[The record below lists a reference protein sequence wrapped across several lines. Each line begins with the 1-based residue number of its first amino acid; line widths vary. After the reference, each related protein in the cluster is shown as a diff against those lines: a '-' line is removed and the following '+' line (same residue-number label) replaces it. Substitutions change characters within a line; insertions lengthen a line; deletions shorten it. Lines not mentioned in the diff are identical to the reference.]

1 MILLLGGT
9 GDTAPL
15 ARGLAEAGYEV
26 LVSTA
31 TDIPLDVG
39 VHANIQRRSGRLD
52 EEGMAI
58 LIREGGIRAIVDTTH
73 PYATVAR
80 RTARHV
86 ADRLNIPYFTFIRP
100 TGLIDREA
108 VILAGSH
115 EEAARIACSMGEPVL
130 LTTGVKNLD
139 AYVGEAR
146 RACVRLVVRVLPER
160 ASIEACRD
168 AGIEEN
174 CIIAERGPFSVEDN
188 MSVIERYSIGVLVM
202 KDSGPSGGTPEKL
215 EAARIEGCLVVVVR
229 RPEKPTHNSFEE
241 LSDLIFAVM
250 ARIPI

>member
-9 GDTAPL
+9 GESAPL
-15 ARGLAEAGYEV
+15 AQSLAESGYTV
-26 LVSTA
+26 IVSTA

-39 VHANIQRRSGRLD
+39 VHANIRRRSGRLD

-80 RTARHV
+80 KTARRV

-100 TGLIDREA
+100 TGIARREA
-108 VILAGSH
+108 VVLTGSH
-115 EEAARIACSMGEPVL
+115 EEAARIACSMGEPVF

-139 AYVGEAR
+139 AYVREAR
-146 RACVRLVVRVLPER
+146 RACIRLVVRVLPER
-160 ASIEACRD
+160 ASLEACRA
-168 AGIEEN
+168 AGIEED

-188 MSVIERYSIGVLVM
+188 MSAIERYSIGVLVM

-215 EAARIEGCLVVVVR
+215 EAARIEGCLIVVVR

-241 LSDLIFAVM
+241 LSDLISAVK